1 MAPRPRSL
9 PSAECGQL
17 EREGTVKDKYNI
29 YAPVY
34 DVLSGEFAVYR
45 AGRILG
51 IDALDPRPG
60 DQILDIGC
68 GTGLNFPLLQDRIGP
83 TGTIIGIDR
92 SPGMLRQAHRR
103 ARLHRWDNII
113 LVQADIISLDASAV
127 MEQVSGQGGTPAS
140 DGIIA
145 TYSLS
150 LMPAWRTAWA
160 NIQNLLGAEAR
171 VSIVDMQEPYGSA
184 RWLAPLARF
193 ACRIG
198 GADIFAHPWQFVE
211 EDCVGVDSRSARGGH
226 LQIRAGT
233 LQHRHE

>member
-1 MAPRPRSL
+1 MRS
-9 PSAECGQL
+9 QL

-45 AGRILG
+45 AGRIMG

-68 GTGLNFPLLQDRIGP
+68 GTGLNFPLLQDSIGP
-83 TGTIIGIDR
+83 AGTIIGIDR
-92 SPGMLRQAHRR
+92 SPGMLRQARHR
-103 ARLHRWDNII
+103 ATHHGWDNVI
-113 LVQADIISLDASAV
+113 LVQADMTSLDASAV
-127 MEQVSGQGGTPAS
+127 MEQVSSHGGTPTS

-160 NIQNLLGAEAR
+160 NIQNLLGAAAR
-171 VSIVDMQEPYGSA
+171 VSIVDMQEPYGNA
-184 RWLAPLARF
+184 RWLAPLARL

-198 GADIFAHPWQFVE
+198 GADILAHPFQAVE
-211 EDCVGVDSRSARGGH
+211 EDCVGVLSRSARGGH

-233 LQHRHE
+233 LQRRRD

>member
-1 MAPRPRSL
+1 MR
-9 PSAECGQL
+9 GQR
-17 EREGTVKDKYNI
+17 ERECTVKDKYNI

-83 TGTIIGIDR
+83 AGTIIGIDR
-92 SPGMLRQAHRR
+92 SPGMLRQAQRR
-103 ARLHRWDNII
+103 TTHHGWDNVI
-113 LVQADIISLDASAV
+113 LVQADMTSLDARAV
-127 MEQVSGQGGTPAS
+127 TARIRDQGGAAAS
-140 DGIIA
+140 DGAVA

-150 LMPAWRTAWA
+150 LMPAWRCAWT
-160 NIQNLLGAEAR
+160 NIPGLLRAEAR
-171 VSIVDMQEPYGSA
+171 VCVVDMQEPAGRA
-184 RWLAPLARF
+184 RWLAPLARL

-198 GADIFAHPWQFVE
+198 GADILAHPWQAVE
-211 EDCVGVDSRSARGGH
+211 EDCVGVLSRSARGGH

-233 LQHRHE
+233 LQRSHS